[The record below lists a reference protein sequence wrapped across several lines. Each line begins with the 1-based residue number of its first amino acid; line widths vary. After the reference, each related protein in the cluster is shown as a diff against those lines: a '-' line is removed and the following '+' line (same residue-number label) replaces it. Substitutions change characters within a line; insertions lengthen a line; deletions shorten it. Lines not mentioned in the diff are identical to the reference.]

1 MIKKFLQQIFKAVSH
16 FIFFKIYGKIEKP
29 LKGEEDNKIKIE
41 ISNIDKNLSYKIYKI
56 TDGRLYTDRIHDTA
70 IINDNR
76 IIEGPSFQ
84 LRYTSEGKI
93 YNSNINENIVFK
105 KGTPRILKKLNGT
118 TLSLLTGGGGNYNYW
133 HWLFDVLPRLA
144 LCNKNMN
151 LKEIDYFLLPSLLKK
166 FQKETLNFLNVPQ
179 NKRIS
184 SEKFRHIKAKELIVT
199 DHPVLISGNATED
212 ITNIPI
218 WIIQW
223 LKSSF
228 LKKNIINNVKI
239 KKKIYIDRNNANNKN
254 LEPRRISNEE
264 EVKNYLLKNNFILVK
279 LHEIG
284 FNEQVDLFHNA
295 DCIVGLNGA
304 GFGNLVFCESGVKVI
319 EFRPSNEG
327 GVIKNLAQKNN
338 LNYHSII
345 IQNQFGQQGSI
356 HVPINSLTKILE
368 S

>member
-1 MIKKFLQQIFKAVSH
+1 M
-16 FIFFKIYGKIEKP
+16 
-29 LKGEEDNKIKIE
+29 
-41 ISNIDKNLSYKIYKI
+41 
-56 TDGRLYTDRIHDTA
+56 
-70 IINDNR
+70 
-76 IIEGPSFQ
+76 
-84 LRYTSEGKI
+84 
-93 YNSNINENIVFK
+93 
-105 KGTPRILKKLNGT
+105 
-118 TLSLLTGGGGNYNYW
+118 
-133 HWLFDVLPRLA
+133 
-144 LCNKNMN
+144 
-151 LKEIDYFLLPSLLKK
+151 
-166 FQKETLNFLNVPQ
+166 
-179 NKRIS
+179 
-184 SEKFRHIKAKELIVT
+184 
-199 DHPVLISGNATED
+199 
-212 ITNIPI
+212 
-218 WIIQW
+218 
-223 LKSSF
+223 
-228 LKKNIINNVKI
+228 KI
-239 KKKIYIDRNNANNKN
+239 KKNFYIDRSIANNKD

-304 GFGNLVFCESGVKVI
+304 GFGNLVFCESNVKVI